1 MLNVCLCAKINYIQF
16 NASHTT
22 SYLCSTVFSLKKE
35 QTNKNRNKHTNESRS
50 QREVGKHEEKL
61 RRESPRNQ

>member
-1 MLNVCLCAKINYIQF
+1 MLNVCLCAKLITYNSMLAIQHPTYAAQF
-16 NASHTT
+16 
-22 SYLCSTVFSLKKE
+22 FFLKKE
-35 QTNKNRNKHTNESRS
+35 QTNKNRNKHINESRS